1 MEVMQRQALTT
12 FTNRSV
18 YAASLQ
24 ATATSPRHTQFIAQ
38 HDVITRH
45 GISLWSVWA
54 SLLPTPETEAALTL
68 CTYSAIA
75 KTLMRYQHYFGHQSK
90 TQHHIRAAMKEINS
104 IPSSPSRSASPGG
117 PWSRP
122 KASSEG
128 LGVRAAGRAMLQG
141 TQCRAAWAL
150 TCCAWRKTLPDP
162 SSLRN

>member
-1 MEVMQRQALTT
+1 MQRQALTT

-104 IPSSPSRSASPGG
+104 IPSSPSRSGWHIFHQKHTRS
-117 PWSRP
+117 
-122 KASSEG
+122 
-128 LGVRAAGRAMLQG
+128 
-141 TQCRAAWAL
+141 CRRLYCIKELLSAAW
-150 TCCAWRKTLPDP
+150 RNV
-162 SSLRN
+162 SLWVATYSQFI